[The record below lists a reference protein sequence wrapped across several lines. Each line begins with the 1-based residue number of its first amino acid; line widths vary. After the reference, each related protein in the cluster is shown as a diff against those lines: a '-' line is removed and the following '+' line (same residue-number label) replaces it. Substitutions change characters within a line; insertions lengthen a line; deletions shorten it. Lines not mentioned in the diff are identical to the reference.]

1 MPDVA
6 QTRLASW
13 RRREPDALL
22 DSPKVATRA
31 RVKTAPSNRAALRPY
46 VNRCREVLRYCCCGR
61 RQKSL
66 HFLGR
71 YKPYK
76 PCLVLAGRRRP
87 DAAAAA
93 REAQLALPRCHRA
106 SRARL
111 TGLAL
116 AGGSLCLPRARDADS
131 ERSAVRWPEQ
141 RRRLVHL
148 AVSERTR
155 DSKRTPSTRR
165 AEQIHT
171 QVYIQRE

>member
-1 MPDVA
+1 MTATHARCRPDTSGV
-6 QTRLASW
+6 LEAS
-13 RRREPDALL
+13 RARALL

-111 TGLAL
+111 AGGAL
-116 AGGSLCLPRARDADS
+116 AGGSLWPPPTRDAD
-131 ERSAVRWPEQ
+131 VRALGGP
-141 RRRLVHL
+141 L
-148 AVSERTR
+148 AGAAPVKSPGGREGFEK
-155 DSKRTPSTRR
+155 SK
-165 AEQIHT
+165 
-171 QVYIQRE
+171 

>member
-93 REAQLALPRCHRA
+93 QEAQLALPRCHRA

-111 TGLAL
+111 TGLAF
-116 AGGSLCLPRARDADS
+116 AGGSLWPPPARDADGGAW
-131 ERSAVRWPEQ
+131 RSAGRSRAAPAAGAFGSTGE
-141 RRRLVHL
+141 
-148 AVSERTR
+148 AEK
-155 DSKRTPSTRR
+155 KRGNSHAAAAR
-165 AEQIHT
+165 HKK
-171 QVYIQRE
+171 